1 MKKFALVLVL
11 LLAGTAQAQR
21 PAFAPEPY
29 WMPTQTVRVD
39 GIEVTYAEA
48 GAGPA
53 LLLVHGWAGN
63 INNWKEVIGPLSRDF
78 RVLALDLPGS
88 GQSGCCPCQKY
99 TTTYYADFLAKFL
112 DALGIE
118 KASVLGNSMGG
129 QVAAE
134 FAIRHPDR
142 TLKLILCDAA
152 GAGGFPG
159 VMKLAAVVI
168 NSRTVIPLIHLV
180 FPVNE
185 KNLAGVPES
194 ERRRVTLA
202 EDRYTS
208 DARACTGR
216 ALSASMKSMAGR
228 NLSDQLNRIQ
238 APTLV
243 LWGSNDDLLPVA
255 TADVFTE
262 KIPGAKKVIIEGGV
276 HTPMQWKPN
285 EFVDSVNSFLRENE
299 LEPDQGL

>member
-1 MKKFALVLVL
+1 VK
-11 LLAGTAQAQR
+11 
-21 PAFAPEPY
+21 
-29 WMPTQTVRVD
+29 W
-39 GIEVTYAEA
+39 
-48 GAGPA
+48 
-53 LLLVHGWAGN
+53 
-63 INNWKEVIGPLSRDF
+63 
-78 RVLALDLPGS
+78 
-88 GQSGCCPCQKY
+88 
-99 TTTYYADFLAKFL
+99 TTTAYADFLAQFL

-118 KASVLGNSMGG
+118 QASVLGNSMGG

-202 EDRYTS
+202 EARYTS
-208 DARACTGR
+208 DTRACTGR

-228 NLSDQLNRIQ
+228 NLSDQLGRIQ

-243 LWGSNDDLLPVA
+243 VWGSNDDLLPVA

-276 HTPMQWKPN
+276 HTPMQWRPQ
-285 EFVDSVNSFLRENE
+285 EFVTAVTDFLRS
-299 LEPDQGL
+299 D